1 MQTTTPRQKYRFVHF
16 TMVGNLGE
24 TSKKKKQHFAAPTPG
39 PTFGRWGP
47 IAATGHP
54 SSQQLSSANGG
65 FETMISP
72 RLRTSQQGIP
82 WLLLRGN
89 IAWQHRI
96 PKGQPWVSSN
106 QLFDTRASVELIW
119 EVLCLSVWSVS
130 PTLPHISTA
139 RCAPAGPTAHA

>member
-1 MQTTTPRQKYRFVHF
+1 MQTTASHQDHRFIHF
-16 TMVGNLGE
+16 TLVGNLGE
-24 TSKKKKQHFAAPTPG
+24 RSKKKKQHSAAPTPG
-39 PTFGRWGP
+39 PTFGRWVP

-54 SSQQLSSANGG
+54 SIQQPSSANGG

-72 RLRTSQQGIP
+72 RPRTSQQGIL
-82 WLLLRGN
+82 WLLLCGN
-89 IAWQHRI
+89 ISWQHRI
-96 PKGQPWVSSN
+96 LKGQPWVSSN
-106 QLFDTRASVELIW
+106 QLFYTHADVELIW